1 MTPPRPAGVLV
12 GLAVALAGCGK
23 PAPPKSADPPA
34 DAKGDGPKP
43 GPADKGAAPQGVA
56 SPKAPAGGPGPVG
69 PTDPAQLAAETF
81 VADLRAAVGTDAG
94 MAPLLPRLTPD
105 FLKVIG
111 KPVTFAAD
119 KDQGYSPTAAGGWLL
134 RATGYLAAV
143 GPPTGYAAGGP
154 AVFAGSSNTG
164 AGRYLVRLAPA
175 AGGWKVDWFGLG
187 TAKTAD
193 LKGGSPEEAAKEF
206 AALAF
211 LDAVTAGDQA
221 PSRDDRLPLVAAAI
235 TPRLRAA
242 RAEPFGQDKDRGYD
256 FNPGALARAVGGW
269 GVDGAEAYARTP
281 TADGYAVE
289 VTKGGQVK
297 KFALKLTKGPAGGY
311 LVDEFTPQ

>member
-1 MTPPRPAGVLV
+1 MTRTRPAALLA

-23 PAPPKSADPPA
+23 PTPPKPADPPA
-34 DAKGDGPKP
+34 DSKGTTPA
-43 GPADKGAAPQGVA
+43 PADKGTTPQGVA

-69 PTDPAQLAAETF
+69 PTDPAQQAAEKF
-81 VADLRAAVGTDAG
+81 VTDLRAAVGTDAG

-119 KDQGYSPTAAGGWLL
+119 KEQGYSPTAAGGWLL
-134 RATGYLAAV
+134 RATGYLTAV
-143 GPPTGYAAGGP
+143 SPPTGYAAGGP
-154 AVFAGSSNTG
+154 AVFAGSINSG

-193 LKGGSPEEAAKEF
+193 LKGGNPDEAAKEF

-211 LDAVTAGDQA
+211 LDAVTAGDPA

-269 GVDGAEAYARTP
+269 GVDGAEAYTRTP

-297 KFALKLTKGPAGGY
+297 KFVMKLAKTPAGGY
-311 LVDEFTPQ
+311 LVDDFTPQ